1 MRPAAL
7 LKIDD
12 AKEMTR
18 IGIAAVDTVA
28 EDRHISEVGI
38 RHHEQFVHS
47 AGKSSSTT
55 SVS

>member
-1 MRPAAL
+1 
-7 LKIDD
+7 
-12 AKEMTR
+12 
-18 IGIAAVDTVA
+18 VDTVA